1 MDGFEEK
8 LEKILSSPETMSR
21 IAALAGELQSSGEED
36 DVSENKSETKG
47 EIPNLSA
54 LTSVVGNIADDRRI
68 SVLKALRS
76 QTDEEGGKTVD
87 RAILAIRIA
96 KTVKTVLPEVGLI

>member
-1 MDGFEEK
+1 MEGFDEK

-21 IAALAGELQSSGEED
+21 IAALAGELQGGS
-36 DVSENKSETKG
+36 SENGQDSVPTAD
-47 EIPNLSA
+47 IPNLSA
-54 LTSVVGNIADDRRI
+54 LASAVGKIADDRRI
-68 SVLKALRS
+68 GVLKALKS
-76 QTDEEGGKTVD
+76 HADEEGGKTVD

>member
-1 MDGFEEK
+1 MEGFDEK

-21 IAALAGELQSSGEED
+21 IAALAGELQGSSAGDEQD
-36 DVSENKSETKG
+36 GGAKA

-54 LTSVVGNIADDRRI
+54 LAGAVGSISDDRRI
-68 SVLKALRS
+68 GILKALKAHA
-76 QTDEEGGKTVD
+76 DADGGKTVD

-96 KTVKTVLPEVGLI
+96 KTVKTVLPEVGSI